1 MTMNNT
7 NEKFNFK
14 RFWAYLT
21 KLLVERWRTNAMRLA
36 ILLGCIVMIEFWVA
50 FATYD
55 ADSSSTDRAVEI
67 LFVVFAIILFVS
79 GSFFASEM
87 LSGARR
93 KAERIGALTFPV
105 TPFENWLARW
115 IICIPL
121 YLVCFL
127 ACLYLV
133 DGLRVLF
140 FSAIFPQIELKFI
153 PIWGDSD
160 STSTLAVNT
169 WLTYFLCTAVYALG
183 GVFFVKRAILKT
195 TLALFIF
202 YWFGASIMLLFGAL
216 FSFSGGSFYESVL
229 IWYGRLSVPFI
240 WWLSYRCFK
249 DMEVID
255 DLSIKRAKAWVLGYF
270 VFTVLL
276 VNVGAVAR
284 FSSDNDFTDLVTER
298 KAVYLDR
305 TTEQRIAPVSAVVFE
320 KTEESQLEYEYGLNL
335 SVEVNFVSDAS
346 QCSVIYPEQLIKVR
360 QKGNTLYYAI
370 SDSLESLSLSNLELL
385 SGPDGKTNSESA
397 AEKGEISYL
406 IKGADGKVRT
416 AVDKNFTDDNKV
428 RIIVNTLPGT
438 LLVKQSGKQKTL
450 LGEANMRS
458 VKVVGGSNLTLN
470 SQIRID
476 SLTVSDVTA
485 LNIGAAH
492 INKMQVELTC
502 SDEDED
508 YKRTRFEAKDKGLVN
523 LVVIK
528 GWGCLEGLSDV
539 RYKRIEILPTEGK
552 EVSLELSG
560 IKRKMVIQG
569 NE

>member
-1 MTMNNT
+1 M
-7 NEKFNFK
+7 
-14 RFWAYLT
+14 
-21 KLLVERWRTNAMRLA
+21 
-36 ILLGCIVMIEFWVA
+36 
-50 FATYD
+50 
-55 ADSSSTDRAVEI
+55 
-67 LFVVFAIILFVS
+67 
-79 GSFFASEM
+79 
-87 LSGARR
+87 
-93 KAERIGALTFPV
+93 
-105 TPFENWLARW
+105 
-115 IICIPL
+115 
-121 YLVCFL
+121 
-127 ACLYLV
+127 
-133 DGLRVLF
+133 
-140 FSAIFPQIELKFI
+140 
-153 PIWGDSD
+153 
-160 STSTLAVNT
+160 
-169 WLTYFLCTAVYALG
+169 
-183 GVFFVKRAILKT
+183 
-195 TLALFIF
+195 
-202 YWFGASIMLLFGAL
+202 
-216 FSFSGGSFYESVL
+216 
-229 IWYGRLSVPFI
+229 
-240 WWLSYRCFK
+240 
-249 DMEVID
+249 
-255 DLSIKRAKAWVLGYF
+255 
-270 VFTVLL
+270 
-276 VNVGAVAR
+276 
-284 FSSDNDFTDLVTER
+284 
-298 KAVYLDR
+298 
-305 TTEQRIAPVSAVVFE
+305 VFE
-320 KTEESQLEYEYGLNL
+320 KTEESLLDVEYGLRL

-569 NE
+569 DE